1 MCFTLLC
8 AVVMVSA
15 ASCRSAGNCTRNDY
29 LPTDGAG
36 MRGSLKLQCTAH
48 IPCKARSDAH
58 ATESAVRMC
67 VAESVGTRLHMHRD
81 NWGRLAQ
88 QALTSHTMQASF
100 PPSSI
105 CVCSHA
111 DYENRTER

>member
-1 MCFTLLC
+1 
-8 AVVMVSA
+8 
-15 ASCRSAGNCTRNDY
+15 
-29 LPTDGAG
+29 
-36 MRGSLKLQCTAH
+36 
-48 IPCKARSDAH
+48 
-58 ATESAVRMC
+58 MC

-81 NWGRLAQ
+81 DWGRLAQ

-111 DYENRTER
+111 DYESRTER